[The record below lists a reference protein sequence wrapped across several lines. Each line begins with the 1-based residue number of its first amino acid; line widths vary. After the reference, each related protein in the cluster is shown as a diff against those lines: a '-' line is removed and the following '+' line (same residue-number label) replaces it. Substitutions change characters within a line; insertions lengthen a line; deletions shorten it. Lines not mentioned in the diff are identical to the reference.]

1 MPALEAGRCA
11 QYQGGELFEHFHF
24 SIFRAYFEEN
34 RDISNR
40 EVLIEIGK
48 NTGLDVTCFKDDLER
63 GKGRAELEAET
74 KALMAKGDFIGV
86 PTVFFGTPYPIYAA
100 VPDQVYQ
107 RAVER
112 LMTS

>member
-11 QYQGGELFEHFHF
+11 QDQGGESFKQFHF

-34 RDISNR
+34 RDISSR

-48 NTGLDVTCFKDDLER
+48 NAGLDVIRLEKDLER
-63 GKGRAELEAET
+63 GQGRAELEAERRT
-74 KALMAKGDFIGV
+74 LMSKGGFNGV
-86 PTVFFGTPYPIYAA
+86 PTVFFGTSHPLVGA
-100 VPDQVYQ
+100 VPIQVYQ

-112 LMTS
+112 LSL